1 MAIAEFNDRC
11 RDTFNADER
20 NLIEKI
26 AESMFKNDIVRVYRR
41 IGKKE
46 VCLER
51 EKVRDKTVEVFLMN
65 STMEM
70 NDELVNRFNKR
81 SKNKAGSQFARS

>member
-11 RDTFNADER
+11 KDSFNVDER

-26 AESMFKNDIVRVYRR
+26 AESMFKNDTVRAYRR

-51 EKVRDKTVEVFLMN
+51 ETTRNSTVEVFLMN

-81 SKNKAGSQFARS
+81 NKNKAVS